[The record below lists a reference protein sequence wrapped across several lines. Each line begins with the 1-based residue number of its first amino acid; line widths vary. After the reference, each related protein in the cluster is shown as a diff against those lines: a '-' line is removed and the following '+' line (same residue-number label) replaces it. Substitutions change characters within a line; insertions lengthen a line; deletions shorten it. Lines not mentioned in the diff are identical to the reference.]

1 MSIRPLTIEQ
11 YQYLIEV
18 SLRKRPA
25 SVWFKDTSF
34 LNVYTGQ
41 MDKAHIYLSGQRIAY
56 VGEKEPLVSVETEII
71 ELEKGQMLVP
81 GYIEPH
87 AHPFQWYNPLTW
99 GEYLLT
105 QGTTTSINDNMALF
119 RMVNDDQAIQFINQL
134 EERGNH
140 LWLWWSRFDAQT
152 GISREHETRF
162 TEDTLRSWLAHP
174 FVVQGGE
181 FTSWPLLLQGDQ
193 DLAKWML
200 LTKQDFNKR
209 IEGHLPGASAET
221 INALT
226 AAGISADHE
235 SLNGEDVLRR
245 LRVGL
250 YATLRY
256 SSIRPDLPQIL
267 KELRKQPHLNLSRI
281 MLTNDGSM
289 PFFVEQ
295 SGVNQMIKLVM
306 EAGFEAV
313 DAYRM
318 ATLNPA
324 TYYGFDQDLGGIAPG
339 RLAHINV
346 VEDIHE
352 PSPIHV
358 MVDGKWVIRNFKKT
372 TQPISTDWLE
382 EFFPALKQTFEVN
395 IDLFNEEEGE
405 VGIELINE
413 VITRPY
419 IYEAD
424 QDLEYGEAYLSLINR
439 HGEWTLHTR
448 IKQFATT
455 LTALASTYTAS
466 SDYVLIGKDR
476 EQMLVALKEAL
487 EQGGGIVAYFEGG
500 ERWHIPLP
508 LAGGMSIESMDKLK
522 EISYLF
528 VEKMKQ
534 NGHRFGDPIYT
545 LLFLT
550 ATHLPFVR
558 LTEKGLFLIKE
569 QQIITPIHHRE

>member
-1 MSIRPLTIEQ
+1 M
-11 YQYLIEV
+11 
-18 SLRKRPA
+18 
-25 SVWFKDTSF
+25 
-34 LNVYTGQ
+34 
-41 MDKAHIYLSGQRIAY
+41 
-56 VGEKEPLVSVETEII
+56 
-71 ELEKGQMLVP
+71 
-81 GYIEPH
+81 
-87 AHPFQWYNPLTW
+87 
-99 GEYLLT
+99 
-105 QGTTTSINDNMALF
+105 
-119 RMVNDDQAIQFINQL
+119 
-134 EERGNH
+134 
-140 LWLWWSRFDAQT
+140 
-152 GISREHETRF
+152 
-162 TEDTLRSWLAHP
+162 AHP

-181 FTSWPLLLQGDQ
+181 FTSWPLLLQGNQ

-221 INALT
+221 LNALT

-245 LRVGL
+245 LRIGL

-267 KELRKQPHLNLSRI
+267 EELRKQPDLNLSRI
-281 MLTNDGSM
+281 MLTNDGAT

-295 SGVNQMIKLVM
+295 SGVNQMIKLVI

-324 TYYGFDQDLGGIAPG
+324 TYYGLDQDLGGIAPG

-346 VEDIHE
+346 VEHMNE
-352 PSPIHV
+352 PTPIHV
-358 MVDGKWVIRNFKKT
+358 MVDGRWVIRSSQKI
-372 TQPISTDWLE
+372 TQPISTVWLE
-382 EFFPALKQTFEVN
+382 EFFPALKQTWE
-395 IDLFNEEEGE
+395 IGSDLFNDEEGE

-419 IYEAD
+419 TYDANHS
-424 QDLEYGEAYLSLINR
+424 LEDGEAFLSLVNR

-466 SDYVLIGKDR
+466 SDYLLIGTDR
-476 EQMLVALKEAL
+476 EQMLVALREVL
-487 EQGGGIVAYFEGG
+487 GQGGGIVAYFEGG
-500 ERWHIPLP
+500 EKWHIPLT
-508 LAGGMSIESMDKLK
+508 LAGGMSIEEMGKLK
-522 EISYLF
+522 ELSAQF
-528 VEKMKQ
+528 VDKMKEH
-534 NGHRFGDPIYT
+534 GHRFNDPIYS

-558 LTEKGLFLIKE
+558 LTEQGLFMIKE
-569 QQIITPIHHRE
+569 QQIATHIHKRG